1 MRIALWYP
9 TTAALAFAASLAACA
24 PAPAPPD
31 EAEEA
36 AGSDSAILADGP
48 EAVITELAADDIPE
62 GARAAALEAVPGMR
76 FAGAERKERDG
87 MVFYDVEG
95 TRADGSE
102 VELDMLVEDGVFR
115 VVEIQRDL
123 ARADFPAPARAAAEA
138 APDMFAPVR
147 VIESVQ
153 EDGAVIYELFREGQP
168 GEPAAEVKLVDGKAE
183 LLTERWAY

>member
-1 MRIALWYP
+1 MSIEHIVRHGA
-9 TTAALAFAASLAACA
+9 AAFALALVLAGCS
-24 PAPAPPD
+24 
-31 EAEEA
+31 EAESDTA
-36 AGSDSAILADGP
+36 DGADSAILEDGP
-48 EAVITELAADDIPE
+48 EAVITELGADEIPE
-62 GARAAALEAVPGMR
+62 GARAAALEAVPGMQ

-87 MVFYDVEG
+87 MVFFDVEG

-123 ARADFPAPARAAAEA
+123 AWADVPAPARAAAEA
-138 APDMFAPVR
+138 APDMFTPVR

-168 GEPAAEVKLVDGKAE
+168 GEPAAEVKLADGKAE
-183 LLTERWAY
+183 MLTERWAY

>member
-1 MRIALWYP
+1 MRIALWCQ
-9 TTAALAFAASLAACA
+9 TSAALAFAAGLAACS
-24 PAPAPPD
+24 PAPAD
-31 EAEEA
+31 EADGA
-36 AGSDSAILADGP
+36 AGSDSAILAEGP
-48 EAVITELAADDIPE
+48 EAVITELAAGDIPE
-62 GARAAALEAVPGMR
+62 GARAAALEAVPGMS
-76 FAGAERKERDG
+76 FTGAERKERDG

-123 ARADFPAPARAAAEA
+123 AWADVPAPARAAAEA

-153 EDGAVIYELFREGQP
+153 EDGAVIYELFRERQP
-168 GEPAAEVKLVDGKAE
+168 GEPAAEVKLADGKAE
-183 LLTERWAY
+183 MLTERWAY